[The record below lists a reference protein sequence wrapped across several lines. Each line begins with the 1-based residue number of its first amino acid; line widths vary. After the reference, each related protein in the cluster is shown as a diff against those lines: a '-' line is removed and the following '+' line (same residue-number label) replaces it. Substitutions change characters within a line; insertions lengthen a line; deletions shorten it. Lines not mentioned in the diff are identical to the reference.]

1 MKATPM
7 KIEEIKMG
15 NISLLML
22 EGRVDSNTSA
32 DAEAKIMSV
41 IESGVHKLAV
51 DFGQLD
57 YISSAGLRVFLLAAK
72 QLKRVSGSIA
82 LSSMKPHIREVFDM
96 SGFSALFSILPNK
109 EEAVR
114 SLQ

>member
-1 MKATPM
+1 M
-7 KIEEIKMG
+7 KIEEIRMG
-15 NISLLML
+15 DIALLML

-32 DAEAKIMSV
+32 DAEATIM
-41 IESGVHKLAV
+41 GVLDGGVNKLAV

-72 QLKRVSGSIA
+72 KLKRSSGSIA

-96 SGFSALFSILPNK
+96 SGFSALFAILPNK
-109 EEAVR
+109 EEALR

>member
-1 MKATPM
+1 M

-51 DFGQLD
+51 D
-57 YISSAGLRVFLLAAK
+57 
-72 QLKRVSGSIA
+72 
-82 LSSMKPHIREVFDM
+82 
-96 SGFSALFSILPNK
+96 
-109 EEAVR
+109 
-114 SLQ
+114 